1 MHLLP
6 NRRHKESNHTVKD
19 GTTLFDLTETLS
31 SRTEVRELKDVISK
45 AMSRLTLIA
54 HCRKVNVNSD
64 FGRRTGKAGSQKSDC
79 SDMFATGNS

>member
-1 MHLLP
+1 M
-6 NRRHKESNHTVKD
+6 
-19 GTTLFDLTETLS
+19 
-31 SRTEVRELKDVISK
+31 RELKDVISK